1 MHRISVERECGCFKK
16 SHLEN
21 NILLNNKDNA
31 LLKALE
37 MTNTMNDDFCGK
49 HEFHVV
55 EKAENFIISLKQE
68 PQSHSS
74 GCCGGGCGTH

>member
-16 SHLEN
+16 SNLEN
-21 NILLNNKDNA
+21 NIVLNSKDDA

-37 MTNTMNDDFCGK
+37 MSQTMNDDFCGK
-49 HEFHVV
+49 HEFQVI
-55 EKAENFIISLKQE
+55 ENAQNFIISLKQE

-74 GCCGGGCGTH
+74 GCCGGGCKSH